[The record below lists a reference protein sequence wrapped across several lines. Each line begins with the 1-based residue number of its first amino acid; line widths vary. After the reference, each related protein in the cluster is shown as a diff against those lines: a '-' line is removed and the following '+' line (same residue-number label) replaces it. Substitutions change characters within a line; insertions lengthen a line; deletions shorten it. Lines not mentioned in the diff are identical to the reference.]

1 MYISTEAAERI
12 VREVSLAVDRPVNL
26 MNDHGIIIASTD
38 LSRIGTLHQGAYES
52 IRDNMDCLI
61 VRSDSDYPGSR
72 IGINIPI
79 RFEGQI
85 AGVVGI
91 RGDDYEE
98 LNRYIRL
105 IRTTAETLLRESA
118 LHPLPSPE
126 AAQDRLLK
134 RILFEQ
140 PLSEKQIWEYGRQ
153 YGLSMETSYH
163 AAVVIADQAL
173 TENGTADPVKTL
185 NNILPAPG
193 TSSFFCTAPGCIVL
207 LLHGFQG
214 KKQELSAYL
223 TSFSSA
229 LGVSKAP
236 SPGFFVGYDQETCTF
251 LTFCDAFLRARTA
264 CRTAQ
269 IRKLF
274 TPVCYQDLTLE
285 LLSAGLSDPVRNTYL
300 RRILPDMPPEQL
312 HSYLHLLHV
321 FYECNGSVEKTASAL
336 FVHKNTVQ
344 YQLKKLA
351 KLTGFDPRNIRH
363 AALWEL
369 VLLLYPNSELD
380 HHA

>member
-1 MYISTEAAERI
+1 MYISTDAAERI
-12 VREVSLAVDRPVNL
+12 VREVSLAVERPVNL
-26 MNDHGIIIASTD
+26 MNDHGVIIASTD

-79 RFEGQI
+79 RFDGQI

-98 LNRYIRL
+98 LSRYIRL

-118 LHPLPSPE
+118 LRPLPSPE
-126 AAQDRLLK
+126 AAQERLLK
-134 RILFEQ
+134 KILFEQ
-140 PLSEKQIWEYGRQ
+140 PLTGKQIREYGNQ

-163 AAVVIADQAL
+163 AAVVIADQPVG
-173 TENGTADPVKTL
+173 EHGTDPVRALK
-185 NNILPAPG
+185 NILPAPG

-214 KKQELSAYL
+214 KEQELSEYL
-223 TSFSSA
+223 ASFFSA
-229 LGVSKAP
+229 SEICPDSVSRI
-236 SPGFFVGYDQETCTF
+236 SVGYDGNPCTF
-251 LTFCDAFLRARTA
+251 LTFYDAFLRARTA
-264 CRTAQ
+264 CRTA
-269 IRKLF
+269 RLKESAA
-274 TPVCYQDLTLE
+274 PVCYQNLTLE
-285 LLSAGLSDPVRNTYL
+285 LLAAELSEPVRNTYL

-312 HSYLHLLHV
+312 RSYLHLLHV
-321 FYECNGSVEKTASAL
+321 FYDCSGSVEKTAAAL

-351 KLTGFDPRNIRH
+351 ELTGFDPRNIRY

-369 VLLLYPNSELD
+369 VLLLYPDSELD

>member
-12 VREVSLAVDRPVNL
+12 VREVSLAVERPVNL
-26 MNDHGIIIASTD
+26 MNDHGVIIVSTD

-91 RGDDYEE
+91 RGDDYDE
-98 LNRYIRL
+98 LSRYIRL

-118 LHPLPSPE
+118 LRPLPSPE
-126 AAQDRLLK
+126 AAQERLLK
-134 RILFEQ
+134 KILFEQ
-140 PLSEKQIWEYGRQ
+140 PLTGEQIREYGNQ

-163 AAVVIADQAL
+163 AAVIMADSPAAEPGSEDSLRAL
-173 TENGTADPVKTL
+173 KKY
-185 NNILPAPG
+185 LPAPG
-193 TSSFFCTAPGCIVL
+193 TSSFFCTALGCIVL

-214 KKQELSAYL
+214 KDQELSEYL
-223 TSFSSA
+223 ASFSSSSE
-229 LGVSKAP
+229 VSP
-236 SPGFFVGYDQETCTF
+236 DSSSRISVGYDRNPCTF
-251 LTFCDAFLRARTA
+251 LTFYDAFLRARTA
-264 CRTAQ
+264 CRTA
-269 IRKLF
+269 RLKESA

-285 LLSAGLSDPVRNTYL
+285 LLAAELSEPVRNTYL
-300 RRILPDMPPEQL
+300 HRILPDMPPEQL

-321 FYECNGSVEKTASAL
+321 FYNCSGSVEKTAAAL

-351 KLTGFDPRNIRH
+351 ELTGFDPRNIRY

-369 VLLLYPNSELD
+369 ALLLYPDSELD
-380 HHA
+380 YHA

>member
-1 MYISTEAAERI
+1 MYIATEAAERI
-12 VREVSLAVDRPVNL
+12 VREVSLAVERPVNL
-26 MNDHGIIIASTD
+26 MNDHGVIIASTD

-91 RGDDYEE
+91 RDDDYEE
-98 LNRYIRL
+98 LSRYIRL

-118 LHPLPSPE
+118 LRPLLSPE
-126 AAQDRLLK
+126 AAQERLLK
-134 RILFEQ
+134 KILFEQ
-140 PLSEKQIWEYGRQ
+140 PLTAEQIREYGGQ

-163 AAVVIADQAL
+163 AAVIMTDSSAA
-173 TENGTADPVKTL
+173 EPGSEDPVRALKKY
-185 NNILPAPG
+185 LPAPG

-207 LLHGFQG
+207 LLHGFHG
-214 KKQELSAYL
+214 KEQELSEYL
-223 TSFSSA
+223 ASFSQASETA
-229 LGVSKAP
+229 SGPL
-236 SPGFFVGYDQETCTF
+236 PGISVGYDRNSCTF
-251 LTFCDAFLRARTA
+251 FTFYDAFLRARTA
-264 CRTAQ
+264 CRTA
-269 IRKLF
+269 RLKASG
-274 TPVCYQDLTLE
+274 TPICYQDLTLE
-285 LLSAGLSDPVRNTYL
+285 LLAAELSEPVRNTYL
-300 RRILPDMPPEQL
+300 RRILPDMPQEQL
-312 HSYLHLLHV
+312 QSYLHLLHV
-321 FYECNGSVEKTASAL
+321 FYNCSGSVEKTAAAL

-351 KLTGFDPRNIRH
+351 ELTGFDPRNIRH

-369 VLLLYPNSELD
+369 VLLLYPDSELD